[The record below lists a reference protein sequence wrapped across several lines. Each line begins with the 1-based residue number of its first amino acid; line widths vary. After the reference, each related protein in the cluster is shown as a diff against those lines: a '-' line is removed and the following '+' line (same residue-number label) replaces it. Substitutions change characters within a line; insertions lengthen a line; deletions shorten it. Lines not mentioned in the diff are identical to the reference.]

1 MAYYWFKAF
10 HIVGVVVWFA
20 GLFYLV
26 RLFIYHV
33 EAEEEPEPARSI
45 LKKQYAIMETRLLK
59 IITTPG
65 MIVTL
70 VMAGGLLWQRPGVLQ
85 EGWMHAKLG
94 FVALLVAYHLYC
106 AKLRKQ
112 LAAGTCQWGPKQL
125 RALNEGPTLLL
136 VSVVMLVVFQNNFPT
151 NAATWLIAALVLSFV
166 ITIQLY
172 ARKRRL
178 DKEREAATLDESSAA
193 GAEQLLTNS

>member
-1 MAYYWFKAF
+1 
-10 HIVGVVVWFA
+10 
-20 GLFYLV
+20 
-26 RLFIYHV
+26 
-33 EAEEEPEPARSI
+33 
-45 LKKQYAIMETRLLK
+45 
-59 IITTPG
+59 
-65 MIVTL
+65 IVTL
-70 VMAGGLLWQRPGVLQ
+70 AMAGGLLWQRPGVLQ

-136 VSVVMLVVFQNNFPT
+136 VSVVMLVVFQNSFPT